1 MLQPRFKKMAD
12 GKSRNVFITNV
23 KSLGYRFDPVL
34 ARRLLLYA
42 CQKHNANVNYRKEQ
56 PCQFLQSQQ
65 SSTATLLKLPQGG
78 NGTEIQEHAFG
89 QPVMT
94 PLNFMLTVVK
104 PPKTNFQ
111 ISFLAKRL
119 TCGQRTRS
127 TVDGLSVMSFSGA
140 ETWRNI
146 FRNINRGLCTDVKGV
161 CS

>member
-111 ISFLAKRL
+111 ISSLAKRL

-127 TVDGLSVMSFSGA
+127 TVAGLSVMSITRVGISRI
-140 ETWRNI
+140 TSRNT
-146 FRNINRGLCTDVKGV
+146 NKGR
-161 CS
+161 SYDGTQ